1 MPELWVGDLL
11 RNSRLCCSRLALHAT
26 AHYPLVV
33 VVVVVVVAV
42 AVSCGLGPR
51 VVQQLHDGKGGS
63 TARKG
68 IH

>member
-11 RNSRLCCSRLALHAT
+11 RNSRLCCSRPALRAT
-26 AHYPLVV
+26 AHCLLVAAA
-33 VVVVVVVAV
+33 VVVA
-42 AVSCGLGPR
+42 AAAANCGLDLR
-51 VVQQLHDGKGGS
+51 VVRPLHGGKGGS